1 MNAFPPS
8 SGYAHETYHRH
19 GSSPT
24 SYQAGS
30 ALARALTNTA
40 IRLIGSSANSAAT
53 ALVRAA
59 SKRRPTIHRTT
70 EVNAAEDDLLK
81 RVEDLAR
88 KAFVLFELADSRL
101 VRWQELGS
109 ALPSGS
115 AHTHT
120 PPFTSSWRRKS
131 SSSSANSELAVL
143 RQQEAAAGEAVLL
156 YAKAM
161 SFITL
166 GTQCVKTFVD
176 DHRGYSDG
184 LLSFDN
190 TNPSPEL
197 VESKLNLSQD
207 NKANVQSPA
216 GFDIDLMNAS
226 KRSNGPKSDVP
237 MNSPL
242 STE

>member
-1 MNAFPPS
+1 
-8 SGYAHETYHRH
+8 
-19 GSSPT
+19 
-24 SYQAGS
+24 
-30 ALARALTNTA
+30 LTNTA

-59 SKRRPTIHRTT
+59 SKRRPTINRTT
-70 EVNAAEDDLLK
+70 EVNAQEDDLLK

-101 VRWQELGS
+101 VRWQELSPGG
-109 ALPSGS
+109 PSGS
-115 AHTHT
+115 AHT
-120 PPFTSSWRRKS
+120 PPFANTYRRKS
-131 SSSSANSELAVL
+131 SSSSANSELLAL

-184 LLSFDN
+184 SLSFDN
-190 TNPSPEL
+190 INPSPEL
-197 VESKLNLSQD
+197 VESKL
-207 NKANVQSPA
+207 
-216 GFDIDLMNAS
+216 
-226 KRSNGPKSDVP
+226 
-237 MNSPL
+237 
-242 STE
+242 T